1 MRHMLDSNICI
12 HIINDAN
19 DRLIAKLVRHE
30 RELCISTIVAAELK
44 FGAAK
49 SAAQKKNRAA
59 LADFLAP
66 LEVLPFDED
75 AAERY
80 GELRAT
86 LEKAGRPIGPLDTLI
101 AAHALSLNAT
111 LVTNNLR
118 EFQRIKGLRVE
129 SWV

>member
-19 DRLIAKLVRHE
+19 DKLIAKLVRHE
-30 RELCISTIVAAELK
+30 GELCISTIVAAELK

-75 AAERY
+75 AAESY

>member
-1 MRHMLDSNICI
+1 MRYMLDSNICI
-12 HIINDAN
+12 HVINHASDS
-19 DRLIAKLVRHE
+19 LIAKLVKHE
-30 RELCISTIVAAELK
+30 GELCISTIVAAELQ

-49 SAAQKKNRAA
+49 SAAQKKNRAT

-75 AAERY
+75 AATSY
-80 GELRAT
+80 GDLRAA
-86 LEKAGRPIGPLDTLI
+86 LEKSGRPIGPLDTLI
-101 AAHALSLNAT
+101 AAHAISLNAT

-118 EFQRIKGLRVE
+118 EFQRIKGLRVD

>member
-1 MRHMLDSNICI
+1 MRYMLDSNICI
-12 HIINDAN
+12 HVINHASDS
-19 DRLIAKLVRHE
+19 LIAKLVKYE
-30 RELCISTIVAAELK
+30 GELCISTIVAAELQ

-49 SAAQKKNRAA
+49 SAAQKKNRAT

-75 AAERY
+75 AASSY
-80 GELRAT
+80 GDLRAA
-86 LEKAGRPIGPLDTLI
+86 LEKSGRPIGPLDTLI
-101 AAHALSLNAT
+101 AAHAISLNAT

-118 EFQRIKGLRVE
+118 EFQRVKGLRVD